1 MYYDVV
7 VVQTMLFPLEIIRC
21 SIGIMDEEESH
32 LEEMNMETIKIRHA
46 VKEDLE
52 DIVRIEKEC
61 FPPAEAADREAFQ
74 KRMDTFLDSF
84 FVAEAKH
91 RVVGFING
99 AVIEGMY
106 IKDEMYENTDLH
118 RPDGAYQSVFGIDVE
133 PNYQGHRIASRLM
146 ETLIQYAKDC
156 GRKGIVLTCKEA
168 LFPFYNRFGFENL
181 GKSESVH
188 GGAVWYDTIKYL

>member
-1 MYYDVV
+1 M
-7 VVQTMLFPLEIIRC
+7 
-21 SIGIMDEEESH
+21 
-32 LEEMNMETIKIRHA
+32 
-46 VKEDLE
+46 
-52 DIVRIEKEC
+52 
-61 FPPAEAADREAFQ
+61 
-74 KRMDTFLDSF
+74 
-84 FVAEAKH
+84 
-91 RVVGFING
+91 VGFING

-168 LFPFYNRFGFENL
+168 LFPFYHRFGFENL

-188 GGAVWYDTIKYL
+188 GGAVWYDMIKYL

>member
-1 MYYDVV
+1 M
-7 VVQTMLFPLEIIRC
+7 EIIRY

-32 LEEMNMETIKIRHA
+32 LEQMNMETIKIRHA

-106 IKDEMYENTDLH
+106 IQDEMYENTSLHDKNGQWQMIFSVGTLPEYRGTGCASKLLQYVIDL
-118 RPDGAYQSVFGIDVE
+118 
-133 PNYQGHRIASRLM
+133 SRN
-146 ETLIQYAKDC
+146 EGK
-156 GRKGIVLTCKEA
+156 KGLVLTCKNQ
-168 LFPFYNRFGFENL
+168 LIDFYSRFGFIDE
-181 GKSESVH
+181 GISDSTH
-188 GGAVWYDTIKYL
+188 GGVTWHKMRLTL